1 MKKFRLL
8 LLDANVVIVLCKLDL
23 WDLVLEKC
31 EILLARTVFESEA
44 VFYEDEE
51 EEKVYLNLEED
62 YKQGKL
68 QVVDVPIAQV
78 AAFLAPFKPLYLG
91 ELDPGEAESLAYLVN
106 ATEQHFF
113 CSADKIVYRVLG
125 ALNREDQGLSLER
138 LLQQI
143 GLTAG
148 KLGQEFSETY
158 RLRWTRQGQ
167 QEAFLGQALR

>member
-8 LLDANVVIVLCKLDL
+8 LLDANVVIVLCKLGL
-23 WDLVLEKC
+23 WDRVLEKC

-51 EEKVYLNLEED
+51 EQKVYLNLEED

-68 QVVDVPIAQV
+68 QVVDVPIVQV
-78 AAFLAPFKPLYLG
+78 AAFLALFKPLYLG

-106 ATEQHFF
+106 ATEPHFL

-125 ALNREDQGLSLER
+125 VSIER
-138 LLQQI
+138 
-143 GLTAG
+143 T
-148 KLGQEFSETY
+148 KDYHWKECFS
-158 RLRWTRQGQ
+158 RSV
-167 QEAFLGQALR
+167 